1 MKRYS
6 VVKTSQFK
14 KDLKLS
20 IKRNKPITKLDKAI
34 DVLTSGDTLPIEYKE
49 HILIGNF
56 KGIHECHI
64 ENDWLLLFEFDEE
77 KLRLILHGVG
87 THSDLF

>member
-1 MKRYS
+1 MKYR
-6 VVKTSQFK
+6 VKSTSQFK
-14 KDLKLS
+14 KNLKLS
-20 IKRNKPITKLDKAI
+20 RKRNKDINHLYKLIELIA
-34 DVLTSGDTLPIEYKE
+34 SGETIPSKYKE

-77 KLRLILHGVG
+77 ELKLILHGVG